1 MEREKGGMDERGFT
15 CGSMG
20 RCMAGGTDSEEPPLE
35 KGSERGGTGGC
46 LVGGAVWGEPWMFFR
61 KRSSAWECRTDRQ
74 DKDRQGQ

>member
-20 RCMAGGTDSEEPPLE
+20 RCMAGGTDSEEEPPLE

-46 LVGGAVWGEPWMFFR
+46 LVGGAVWGEP
-61 KRSSAWECRTDRQ
+61 
-74 DKDRQGQ
+74 